1 MAESQNIEYKQS
13 WRDEYLK
20 WFSGFANAQGGKLF
34 IGVDDKG
41 IVIGIYD
48 SKRLM
53 DDIPN
58 KAVQHLGLVVDVN
71 LHDENGKHYIEVI
84 IPISKV
90 PISYH
95 GIYHYRSGSTKQ
107 ELKGNALTLFMLK
120 KLGVSWEQR
129 PISKASIDDLDQRT
143 IDSFLEK
150 ALAKQRISENAKH
163 SDLSAILKNLGLIND
178 EGELLLAALLLFGKN
193 PSKWSIG
200 ATFKIGRFGQ
210 TNVDLRFQDILECN
224 LLDMADRVMQK
235 LDDRYLIRPI
245 SYRGLQRIE
254 GLEYPENGLRE
265 AILNAII
272 HKDYADN
279 TPISLRVFD
288 DRLSLWNPG
297 TLPDNWTIEYLKGK
311 HESKPRNSL
320 IAKIFFMA
328 GYIESW
334 GRGVNLIFDAAKE
347 YGIPEPEMIEDDG
360 GIRLIYLKDIYNEE
374 LLKSYGITDRQIKAV
389 LFAKENGFITNSIYQ
404 KLNGLKQTVSSLELQ
419 DLVTRKLLKSNG
431 VKGRGSAYVT
441 YS

>member
-20 WFSGFANAQGGKLF
+20 WFSGFANAQGGRLF

-41 IVIGIYD
+41 TVIGIDD

-71 LHDENGKHYIEVI
+71 LHDDNGKHYLEVI
-84 IPISKV
+84 IPVSKV

-129 PISKASIDDLDQRT
+129 PISNASIDDLDQRT
-143 IDSFLEK
+143 IDFFLEK
-150 ALAKQRISENAKH
+150 ALAKQRISESAKH
-163 SDLSAILKNLGLIND
+163 SDISAILKNLGLVND

-200 ATFKIGRFGQ
+200 ATFKIGRFGL

-224 LLDMADRVMQK
+224 LLEMADLVMQK

-245 SYRGLQRIE
+245 SYKGLQRIE

-334 GRGVNLIFDAAKE
+334 GRGVNLIFQAAKD

-374 LLKSYGITDRQIKAV
+374 LLKSYGIKDRQIKAV
-389 LFAKENGFITNSIYQ
+389 LFAKENGSITNSVYQ
-404 KLNGLKQTVSSLELQ
+404 KLNGLRQTVSSLELQ
-419 DLVTRKLLKSNG
+419 DLVTKKLLKSNG

>member
-34 IGVDDKG
+34 IGVDDTG
-41 IVIGIYD
+41 TVIGIDD

-71 LHDENGKHYIEVI
+71 LHDDNGKHYLEVI
-84 IPISKV
+84 IPVSKV

-129 PISKASIDDLDQRT
+129 PISNASMNDLDQST
-143 IDSFLEK
+143 LESFLEK
-150 ALAKQRISENAKH
+150 ALAKQRISANAKH
-163 SDLSAILKNLGLIND
+163 SDISAILKNLGLVSD
-178 EGELLLAALLLFGKN
+178 DGELFLAALLLFGKN

-200 ATFKIGRFGQ
+200 ATFKIGRFGK

-245 SYRGLQRIE
+245 SYKGLQRIE

-288 DRLSLWNPG
+288 DRLSLLNPG

-347 YGIPEPEMIEDDG
+347 YGIPEPEMTEDDG
-360 GIRLIYLKDIYNEE
+360 GIRLTYLKDIFTDAYFNE
-374 LLKSYGITDRQIKAV
+374 LGLTDRQKNIV
-389 LFAKENGFITNSIYQ
+389 LHLKEFKLITNAQHYKKHGVTDRTGLRDLEGLVKMGILQ
-404 KLNGLKQTVSSLELQ
+404 KVGDNKGAFYMLKE
-419 DLVTRKLLKSNG
+419 K
-431 VKGRGSAYVT
+431 
-441 YS
+441 